1 MMPYLYDDEDNAPMN
16 EENFVIKDIRPGLD
30 GKPYVAHQFKSIEEA
45 SKYYK
50 SLKDPDVPF
59 SDLHDNGCWNCVQ
72 YDGDRCHYAWK
83 HNDECYYNPE
93 TDDKDPDDWCPGWEI
108 DENAIWED
116 YHETD
121 SGCTMDP

>member
-1 MMPYLYDDEDNAPMN
+1 MAYLYDDEDNAPMN
-16 EENFVIKDIRPGLD
+16 DEAFDRIDQNGHNPTVYPSYAEMRAVE
-30 GKPYVAHQFKSIEEA
+30 KP
-45 SKYYK
+45 
-50 SLKDPDVPF
+50 LPF
-59 SDLHDNGCWNCVQ
+59 TDSPDNGCWNCIH
-72 YDGDRCHYAWK
+72 YDGDRCHYAWNN
-83 HNDECYYNPE
+83 NDECYYNPE